1 MHLSNPCIYIKIKI
15 KTFLVVVEERTFLK
29 ERKPSTRFFQGT
41 PSAWEVGS
49 FQHHSTLCFKTAYLT
64 PFPCKKKTKTQ
75 WLAPPCCYTTS
86 QAQAQAQAHSEA
98 SSSSSP
104 QPQLSQPLSSFSS
117 TYPPP
122 LTSSPI
128 IIHLTHPFQASI
140 LHLGL
145 QLSLPVLAK
154 PSLFHFTIIPKHPF
168 NFKSPKLFIWEK
180 EDLEVNALQN
190 LHSPQ
195 MVMVCQ
201 FWFFLLLGRSYLSDS
216 ISIVCV
222 FFLMGFV

>member
-1 MHLSNPCIYIKIKI
+1 MVHFKFFWCLVFLFFWLLVKIEDIFKR
-15 KTFLVVVEERTFLK
+15 KENQVLGSFKALQVRRWLVVFNIT
-29 ERKPSTRFFQGT
+29 
-41 PSAWEVGS
+41 
-49 FQHHSTLCFKTAYLT
+49 TLCFKAAY
-64 PFPCKKKTKTQ
+64 FDAISMKKKIRRLKLKTQ

-145 QLSLPVLAK
+145 QLSLPLLAK

-168 NFKSPKLFIWEK
+168 NFKCPKLFIWEK

-190 LHSPQ
+190 LDSPQ
-195 MVMVCQ
+195 TVMVCQ
-201 FWFFLLLGRSYLSDS
+201 CWFFLLLGLTYLSES
-216 ISIVCV
+216 ISVVCV
-222 FFLMGFV
+222 CFF